1 MLGMLAR
8 KYSQADATDLG
19 IEKAA
24 SYSRSVAQGR
34 LNALRVDSFK
44 NVYET
49 LMDYCIKQ
57 NIVTNMEQVDCL
69 IRLHKIWDE
78 LNELLKVSLHSQP
91 PR

>member
-1 MLGMLAR
+1 MVDFNINSRELSIIQEMLGMLAR

-44 NVYET
+44 VGNVT
-49 LMDYCIKQ
+49 DLF
-57 NIVTNMEQVDCL
+57 
-69 IRLHKIWDE
+69 
-78 LNELLKVSLHSQP
+78 
-91 PR
+91 